1 MAIFNKTKIPALID
15 VLPELGEA
23 IRIRERIQAECS
35 SMKLQAAKLRA
46 DISQG
51 KVNDGRN
58 LRVEAILSGNPTP
71 VEPEPDLLRLNAM
84 LRRITDL
91 EAAAEAQWRKINDLE
106 RKASVMVCD
115 ALRERHD
122 QMARSILERIIEAH
136 ELNIQLVALIDQVQ
150 GQGASTTSMPSL
162 WIDRVLGNPRDRDS
176 GLGYSLRDA
185 KEKGFLKVVP
195 KEFV

>member
-1 MAIFNKTKIPALID
+1 MTIFKSKIPTMRE
-15 VLPELGEA
+15 VLPDLDEA
-23 IRIRERIQAECS
+23 IKVRERILTEASQT
-35 SMKLQAAKLRA
+35 KLMAKELRSL
-46 DISQG
+46 ISQG
-51 KVNDGRN
+51 LTANGN
-58 LRVEAILSGNPTP
+58 AARVEAILNGTPTP

-115 ALRERHD
+115 PVRERHD
-122 QMARSILERIIEAH
+122 QMARSILEKLIEAH
-136 ELNIQLVALIDQVQ
+136 ELNIQLVALINEVQ
-150 GQGASTTSMPSL
+150 GQGASTTSLPSL

-185 KEKGFLKVVP
+185 KEKGFIKIVP

>member
-1 MAIFNKTKIPALID
+1 MTIFKSKIPTMRE
-15 VLPELGEA
+15 VLPELDEA
-23 IRIRERIQAECS
+23 IKVRERILTEASQT
-35 SMKLQAAKLRA
+35 KLMAKELRSL
-46 DISQG
+46 ISQG
-51 KVNDGRN
+51 LTANGN
-58 LRVEAILSGNPTP
+58 AARVEAILNGTPTP

-115 ALRERHD
+115 PVRERHD
-122 QMARSILERIIEAH
+122 QMARSILEKLIEAH
-136 ELNIQLVALIDQVQ
+136 ELNIQLVALINEVQ

-185 KEKGFLKVVP
+185 KEKGFIKIVP

>member
-1 MAIFNKTKIPALID
+1 MTIFKSKIPTMRE
-15 VLPELGEA
+15 VLPDLDEA
-23 IRIRERIQAECS
+23 IKVRERILTEASQT
-35 SMKLQAAKLRA
+35 KLMAKELRSV
-46 DISQG
+46 ISQG
-51 KVNDGRN
+51 LTANGN
-58 LRVEAILSGNPTP
+58 AARVEAILNGTPTP
-71 VEPEPDLLRLNAM
+71 VDPEPDLLRLNAM

-115 ALRERHD
+115 PVRERHD
-122 QMARSILERIIEAH
+122 QMARSILEKLIEAH
-136 ELNIQLVALIDQVQ
+136 ELNIQLVALINEVQ

-185 KEKGFLKVVP
+185 KEKGFIKIVP

>member
-1 MAIFNKTKIPALID
+1 MTIFKSKIPTMRE
-15 VLPELGEA
+15 VLPDLDEA
-23 IRIRERIQAECS
+23 IKVRERILTEASQT
-35 SMKLQAAKLRA
+35 KLMAKELRSL
-46 DISQG
+46 ISQG
-51 KVNDGRN
+51 LTANGN
-58 LRVEAILSGNPTP
+58 AARVEAILNGTPTP
-71 VEPEPDLLRLNAM
+71 VDPEPDLLRLNAM

-115 ALRERHD
+115 PVRERHD
-122 QMARSILERIIEAH
+122 QMARSILEKLIEAH
-136 ELNIQLVALIDQVQ
+136 ELNIQLVALINEVQ

-185 KEKGFLKVVP
+185 KEKGFIKIVP